1 MQESTLLILD
11 CNPADGLGKSL
22 RSLLE
27 SQLGASAILQY
38 QALDIFELDGYDANI
53 ADVIVAVNPSLIFLV
68 LTPPPLERSAPW
80 FNALRRVPAPVL
92 VVTEKG
98 NPNDIFALLELGAA
112 DYITPPLNASNLLPR
127 VWRLLDKTQRSEGQS
142 SMPYST
148 PFMCSLIGV
157 SKTFVDEISK
167 IPLIAQSE
175 ASVFITGETGTGK
188 ELCARAIHQLS
199 ARERGPFVPVN
210 CGAIPVE
217 LAENELFGHERGA
230 YTGASTTQPGLVQ
243 TAQGGTL
250 FLDEINS
257 LPMLAQAKL
266 LRFLQEKEY
275 RHLGS
280 TTMLQADVRIIAAA
294 NVEIEEAVQAGLLR
308 RDLYYRLNVMPLKPP
323 PLRHRRE
330 DIPLLARHFLAKYNN
345 ESSGTAKS
353 FSIDAMQT
361 LLLYEWPGNVRELE
375 HVIQRTV
382 MLCEQPII
390 RSADIAHTIAAVSP
404 GSFRQAK
411 AIIVDGFE
419 RAYLRE
425 VLSSS
430 RGNISKAAQFA
441 KMDRHDLR
449 RLIKKHGIDP
459 RHFKRDSVESI
470 IGGGTFPHI

>member
-1 MQESTLLILD
+1 MHQSSLLILD
-11 CNPADGLGKSL
+11 CNPANGLGKPL

-27 SQLGASAILQY
+27 SQLGASVILQY
-38 QALDIFELDGYDANI
+38 QPLNIFALEGYEADIANVI
-53 ADVIVAVNPSLIFLV
+53 AAADPSLIFLA
-68 LTPPPLERSAPW
+68 LSPPPPELCVSW
-80 FNALRRVPAPVL
+80 FNALRRVPAPLIVI
-92 VVTEKG
+92 TDKDS
-98 NPNDIFALLELGAA
+98 PNDLAALLELGAA
-112 DYITPPLNASNLLPR
+112 DYITPPLNAANLLPR
-127 VWRLLDKTQRSEGQS
+127 VWRLLDK
-142 SMPYST
+142 MPQNENQASRYYDT
-148 PFMCSLIGV
+148 PSLCSLIGV

-199 ARERGPFVPVN
+199 SRERGPFVPVN
-210 CGAIPVE
+210 RGAIPVE

-257 LPMLAQAKL
+257 LPMPAQAKL

-280 TTMLQADVRIIAAA
+280 TTVLQADVRIIAAA
-294 NVEIEEAVQAGLLR
+294 NIEVEEAVQAGLLR

-345 ESSGTAKS
+345 ESGGTAKS
-353 FSIDAMQT
+353 FSIDAMQS
-361 LLLYEWPGNVRELE
+361 LMLYEWPGNVRELE

-382 MLCEQPII
+382 MLCERPII
-390 RSADIAHTIAAVSP
+390 TSADITHTIAAVGP
-404 GSFRQAK
+404 RSFRQAK
-411 AIIVDGFE
+411 AIIIDDFE

-425 VLSSS
+425 VLSAC

-459 RHFKRDSVESI
+459 QHFKPASVKSTM
-470 IGGGTFPHI
+470 GGGAFPHI

>member
-1 MQESTLLILD
+1 MQQPTLLILD
-11 CNPADGLGKSL
+11 CDLVNGLGQPL

-27 SQLGASAILQY
+27 SQLGSSTILRY
-38 QALDIFELDGYDANI
+38 QALDILGLEGYEADIAN
-53 ADVIVAVNPSLIFLV
+53 VIVAANPSLILLV
-68 LTPPPLERSAPW
+68 LTPPPPERSAPW
-80 FNALRRVPAPVL
+80 FDALRRVPAPVF

-98 NPNDIFALLELGAA
+98 SPNDLFALLELGAA

-127 VWRLLDKTQRSEGQS
+127 IWRLLDYMPRSERQS
-142 SMPYST
+142 LIPCNK
-148 PFMCSLIGV
+148 PLLCSLIGV

-210 CGAIPVE
+210 CGAIPIE

-230 YTGASTTQPGLVQ
+230 YTGASTAQPGLVQ

-257 LPMLAQAKL
+257 LPMPAQAKL

-280 TTMLQADVRIIAAA
+280 TTVLQADVRIIAAA
-294 NVEIEEAVQAGLLR
+294 NVEVEEAVQAGLLR

-345 ESSGTAKS
+345 DSSGTAKS

-390 RSADIAHTIAAVSP
+390 TSADITHTITTISP
-404 GSFRQAK
+404 TSFRQAK
-411 AIIVDGFE
+411 AIILEDFE

-425 VLSSS
+425 VLSVCQ
-430 RGNISKAAQFA
+430 GNISKAAQFA

-459 RHFKRDSVESI
+459 QHFKLASVKSAM
-470 IGGGTFPHI
+470 GGGAFPHI